1 MKVLFIGG
9 TGVLSSACSELAISK
24 GIDLFH
30 LNRGISAEIRNI
42 KGVKKIIADIR
53 DVENTRK
60 ALEDDNALPFQNNK
74 EYHQNEDHNYL
85 DEEEEILIEE
95 EMEEENNN
103 FEELM
108 KKSLFEI
115 PNINDLKKPT

>member
-1 MKVLFIGG
+1 MEENVGQKDKEKV
-9 TGVLSSACSELAISK
+9 
-24 GIDLFH
+24 
-30 LNRGISAEIRNI
+30 
-42 KGVKKIIADIR
+42 
-53 DVENTRK
+53 
-60 ALEDDNALPFQNNK
+60 
-74 EYHQNEDHNYL
+74 
-85 DEEEEILIEE
+85 EE

>member
-1 MKVLFIGG
+1 M
-9 TGVLSSACSELAISK
+9 
-24 GIDLFH
+24 
-30 LNRGISAEIRNI
+30 NRIEEEKMSLIE
-42 KGVKKIIADIR
+42 KEADK
-53 DVENTRK
+53 TRK
-60 ALEDDNALPFQNNK
+60 ALEEDNALPFQNNK